1 VRRRGPE
8 WLRRIAPA
16 RATKAY
22 KIAGRGNDFVV
33 IVATRASLALVIF
46 VAALVAVAGC
56 GNDEQSRPMPS
67 AEALVEPAQIESAGR
82 TTPRGVLLQLWRAV
96 QVGNAASAA
105 GFYDQRVLQE
115 IGFGRISGAL
125 AQQRSR
131 LEVLRP
137 TNITGNR
144 TPLGYEVV
152 VKGQNTVEGT
162 RSDKTEVLSFL
173 FRLGDGG
180 WRVAYDTL
188 LGEALPAYVYSLVQ
202 ERVAPGS
209 NTPVPEAQIAARRI
223 SDLYR
228 GLLAPEIEQ
237 P

>member
-1 VRRRGPE
+1 M
-8 WLRRIAPA
+8 IA
-16 RATKAY
+16 
-22 KIAGRGNDFVV
+22 V
-33 IVATRASLALVIF
+33 TRAGLALAIC
-46 VAALVAVAGC
+46 VAALVAVVGC
-56 GNDEQSRPMPS
+56 GNDEQSGPPPS
-67 AEALVEPAQIESAGR
+67 EEALVEPAQIEHAGR
-82 TTPRGVLLQLWRAV
+82 TSPRGVLLQLWRAV

-105 GFYDQRVLQE
+105 GFYDQRVLQR

-162 RSDKTEVLSFL
+162 RSKKTEVFSFL
-173 FRLGDGG
+173 FRRGDGA

-209 NTPVPEAQIAARRI
+209 NTPSPEAQIAARRA

-228 GLLAPEIEQ
+228 GLLAPVIEK

>member
-1 VRRRGPE
+1 V
-8 WLRRIAPA
+8 IA
-16 RATKAY
+16 
-22 KIAGRGNDFVV
+22 
-33 IVATRASLALVIF
+33 ATRAAFGLVTCI
-46 VAALVAVAGC
+46 AALVAVAGC
-56 GNDEQSRPMPS
+56 GDKEQRPLPH
-67 AEALVEPAQIESAGR
+67 AEALVEPAQIERAGR
-82 TTPRGVLLQLWRAV
+82 TSPRGVLLQLWRAV

-105 GFYDQRVLQE
+105 AFYDQRVLQE

-137 TNITGNR
+137 TNITGSR

-162 RSDKTEVLSFL
+162 RSDKTEVFSFL
-173 FRLGDGG
+173 LRRSDGG

-209 NTPVPEAQIAARRI
+209 NAPSPEAQIAARRI

-228 GLLAPEIEQ
+228 GLLAEKVKQ
-237 P
+237 R